1 MPTYDVILPEGHVIL
16 RDRATGAEL
25 RLSAAN
31 GPLCLGSA
39 NFSFS
44 LDLKPFDGKE
54 RRESEAPAQ
63 NSGVLPEGVPDEIAE
78 ALERFR
84 RPAPGS
90 GPETELPFLSPA
102 ENLVPEKSGGKDAGP
117 ALRVLDAPLE
127 SLTEREFEKTLESLV
142 RARDDAAREAEFLE
156 EIEADPED
164 VAELRAHK
172 QALDERFARVSKRFD
187 AWRKLQKRLD
197 EERGIINIGTK

>member
-16 RDRATGAEL
+16 RDRATGAER

-54 RRESEAPAQ
+54 RREPEAPAQ
-63 NSGVLPEGVPDEIAE
+63 NSGVLPEGVHDEIAE

-197 EERGIINIGTK
+197 EERGINESP

>member
-54 RRESEAPAQ
+54 RREPEAPAQ
-63 NSGVLPEGVPDEIAE
+63 NSGVLPEGVHDEIAE

-102 ENLVPEKSGGKDAGP
+102 ENLVPEKSGGKVAGP

-197 EERGIINIGTK
+197 EERGINESP

>member
-1 MPTYDVILPEGHVIL
+1 MPIYDVILPEGHVIL

-54 RRESEAPAQ
+54 RREPEAPAQ
-63 NSGVLPEGVPDEIAE
+63 NSGVLPEGVHDEIAE

-142 RARDDAAREAEFLE
+142 RARDDAAREAEVLE

-197 EERGIINIGTK
+197 EERGINESP

>member
-16 RDRATGAEL
+16 RDRATGAAL

-54 RRESEAPAQ
+54 RREPEAPAQ
-63 NSGVLPEGVPDEIAE
+63 NSGVLPEGVHDEIAE

-197 EERGIINIGTK
+197 EERGINESP

>member
-54 RRESEAPAQ
+54 RREPEAPAQ
-63 NSGVLPEGVPDEIAE
+63 NSGVLPEGVHDEIAE

-197 EERGIINIGTK
+197 EERGINESL

>member
-54 RRESEAPAQ
+54 RREPEAPAQ
-63 NSGVLPEGVPDEIAE
+63 NSGVLPEGVHDEIAE

-142 RARDDAAREAEFLE
+142 RARDDAAREAEVLE

-197 EERGIINIGTK
+197 EERGINESP

>member
-1 MPTYDVILPEGHVIL
+1 MPIYDVILPEGHVIL

-39 NFSFS
+39 DFSFS
-44 LDLKPFDGKE
+44 LDLKPFEEKA
-54 RRESEAPAQ
+54 RREPEAPAP
-63 NSGVLPEGVPDEIAE
+63 NAAGLPDGAPDEVAQ

-84 RPAPGS
+84 RPATGS

-102 ENLVPEKSGGKDAGP
+102 ENLEPEKSGGKDA
-117 ALRVLDAPLE
+117 E
-127 SLTEREFEKTLESLV
+127 SLTESEFEKTLDSLI

-156 EIEADPED
+156 EIEAEPED

-172 QALDERFARVSKRFD
+172 QALGERFARVSKRFD

-197 EERGIINIGTK
+197 EERSINESP

>member
-54 RRESEAPAQ
+54 RREPEAPAQ
-63 NSGVLPEGVPDEIAE
+63 NSGVLPEGVHDEIAE

-117 ALRVLDAPLE
+117 ALRVLEAPLE

-197 EERGIINIGTK
+197 EERGINESP

>member
-16 RDRATGAEL
+16 RDRATGAKL

-54 RRESEAPAQ
+54 RRAPAAPAQ
-63 NSGVLPEGVPDEIAE
+63 HSGVLPEGVHDEIAE

-197 EERGIINIGTK
+197 EERGINESP

>member
-54 RRESEAPAQ
+54 PEAPAQ
-63 NSGVLPEGVPDEIAE
+63 NSGVLPEGVHDEIAE

-197 EERGIINIGTK
+197 EERGINESP

>member
-31 GPLCLGSA
+31 GQLCLGSA

-54 RRESEAPAQ
+54 RREPEAPAQ
-63 NSGVLPEGVPDEIAE
+63 NSGVLPEGVHDEIAE

-197 EERGIINIGTK
+197 EERGINESP

>member
-16 RDRATGAEL
+16 RDHATGAEL

-54 RRESEAPAQ
+54 RREPEAPAQ
-63 NSGVLPEGVPDEIAE
+63 NSGVLPEGVHDEIAE

-197 EERGIINIGTK
+197 EERGINESP

>member
-54 RRESEAPAQ
+54 RREPEAPAQ
-63 NSGVLPEGVPDEIAE
+63 NSGVLPEGVHDEIAE

-102 ENLVPEKSGGKDAGP
+102 ENLVSEKSGGKDAGP

-197 EERGIINIGTK
+197 EERGINESP

>member
-1 MPTYDVILPEGHVIL
+1 MPIYDVILPEGHVIL

-39 NFSFS
+39 DFSFS
-44 LDLKPFDGKE
+44 LDLKPFEEKA
-54 RRESEAPAQ
+54 RREPEAPAP
-63 NSGVLPEGVPDEIAE
+63 NAAGLPDGAPDEVAQ

-84 RPAPGS
+84 RPATGS
-90 GPETELPFLSPA
+90 GPETELPLLSPA
-102 ENLVPEKSGGKDAGP
+102 ENLEPEKSGGKDAEP

-127 SLTEREFEKTLESLV
+127 SLTESEFEKTLDSLI

-156 EIEADPED
+156 EIEAEPED

-172 QALDERFARVSKRFD
+172 QALGERFARVSKRFD

-197 EERGIINIGTK
+197 EERSINESP

>member
-54 RRESEAPAQ
+54 RREPEAPAQ
-63 NSGVLPEGVPDEIAE
+63 NSGVLPEGVHDEIAE

-90 GPETELPFLSPA
+90 GPETELPFLSSA

-197 EERGIINIGTK
+197 EERGINESP

>member
-54 RRESEAPAQ
+54 RREPEAPAQ
-63 NSGVLPEGVPDEIAE
+63 NSGVLPEGVHDEIAE

-142 RARDDAAREAEFLE
+142 RAREAEFLE

-197 EERGIINIGTK
+197 EERGINESP

>member
-54 RRESEAPAQ
+54 RREPEAPAQ
-63 NSGVLPEGVPDEIAE
+63 NSGVLPEGVHDEIAE

-102 ENLVPEKSGGKDAGP
+102 ENLVHEKSGGKDAGP

-197 EERGIINIGTK
+197 EERGINESP

>member
-54 RRESEAPAQ
+54 RREPEAPAQ
-63 NSGVLPEGVPDEIAE
+63 NSGVLPEGVHDEITE

-197 EERGIINIGTK
+197 EERGINESP

>member
-54 RRESEAPAQ
+54 RREPEAPAQ
-63 NSGVLPEGVPDEIAE
+63 NSGVLPEGVHDEIAE

-127 SLTEREFEKTLESLV
+127 SLTEREFEKTLGSLV

-197 EERGIINIGTK
+197 EERGINESP

>member
-16 RDRATGAEL
+16 RDCATGAEL

-54 RRESEAPAQ
+54 RREPEAPAQ
-63 NSGVLPEGVPDEIAE
+63 NSGVLPEGVHDEIAE

-197 EERGIINIGTK
+197 EERGINESP

>member
-54 RRESEAPAQ
+54 RREPEAPAQ
-63 NSGVLPEGVPDEIAE
+63 NSGVLPEGVHNEIAE

-197 EERGIINIGTK
+197 EERGINESP

>member
-54 RRESEAPAQ
+54 RREPEAPSQ
-63 NSGVLPEGVPDEIAE
+63 NSGVLPEGVHDEIAE

-197 EERGIINIGTK
+197 EERGINESP

>member
-1 MPTYDVILPEGHVIL
+1 MPIYDVILPEGHVIL

-54 RRESEAPAQ
+54 RREPEAPAQ
-63 NSGVLPEGVPDEIAE
+63 NSGVLPEGVHDEIAE

-197 EERGIINIGTK
+197 EERGINESP

>member
-54 RRESEAPAQ
+54 RREPEAPAQ
-63 NSGVLPEGVPDEIAE
+63 NSGVLPEGVHDEIAE

-197 EERGIINIGTK
+197 EERGINESP

>member
-54 RRESEAPAQ
+54 RREPEAPAQ
-63 NSGVLPEGVPDEIAE
+63 NSGVLPEGVHDEIAE

-127 SLTEREFEKTLESLV
+127 SLTEREFEKMLESLV

-197 EERGIINIGTK
+197 EERGINESP

>member
-54 RRESEAPAQ
+54 RREPEAPAQ
-63 NSGVLPEGVPDEIAE
+63 NSGVLPEGVHDEIAE

-102 ENLVPEKSGGKDAGP
+102 ENLVPEKSGGN

-197 EERGIINIGTK
+197 EERGINESP

>member
-54 RRESEAPAQ
+54 RREPEAPAQ
-63 NSGVLPEGVPDEIAE
+63 NSGVLPEGVHDEIAE

-197 EERGIINIGTK
+197 EERGLNESP

>member
-54 RRESEAPAQ
+54 RREPEAPAQ
-63 NSGVLPEGVPDEIAE
+63 NSGVLPEGVHDEIAE

-197 EERGIINIGTK
+197 EERGIINKGI

>member
-54 RRESEAPAQ
+54 RRVPEAPAQ
-63 NSGVLPEGVPDEIAE
+63 NSGVLPEGVHDEIAE

-197 EERGIINIGTK
+197 EERGINESP

>member
-54 RRESEAPAQ
+54 RREPEAPAQ
-63 NSGVLPEGVPDEIAE
+63 NSGVLPEGVHDEIAE

-117 ALRVLDAPLE
+117 SLRVLDAPLE

-197 EERGIINIGTK
+197 EERGINESP

>member
-54 RRESEAPAQ
+54 RREPEAPAQ
-63 NSGVLPEGVPDEIAE
+63 NSGVLPEGVHDEIAE

-84 RPAPGS
+84 RPAPRS

-197 EERGIINIGTK
+197 EERGINESP